1 MIENIEYFLNEAL
14 KNQVVYTAF
23 VLLIGLVLSRRFAN
37 NIYIYA
43 FFHFIGTFIHEVLH
57 FVVSLLMYGK
67 PSRFTLFPKK
77 EAGGLVL
84 GSVSHS
90 NLSWYN
96 RLPIGLAPTLVWI
109 PLFFVDMYYFSYFE
123 RNIYSMLGYS
133 FLICVLIIN
142 SFPSSEDLKVAFGCV
157 TGLIAYLILGT
168 IIYSIFFKGLI

>member
-1 MIENIEYFLNEAL
+1 MMGTIEHFLNEAL

-23 VLLIGLVLSRRFAN
+23 ILLIGLLLSRRFAS
-37 NIYIYA
+37 NIYVYA

-57 FVVSLLMYGK
+57 FLVSLLLYGK
-67 PSRFTLFPKK
+67 PSKFSILPKK
-77 EAGGLVL
+77 EDGGLIL
-84 GSVSHS
+84 GSVAHS

-96 RLPIGLAPTLVWI
+96 RLPIGLAPLLVWI

-142 SFPSSEDLKVAFGCV
+142 SFPSSEDLRVAFGCV

-168 IIYSIFFKGLI
+168 IIYGIFFKGLI